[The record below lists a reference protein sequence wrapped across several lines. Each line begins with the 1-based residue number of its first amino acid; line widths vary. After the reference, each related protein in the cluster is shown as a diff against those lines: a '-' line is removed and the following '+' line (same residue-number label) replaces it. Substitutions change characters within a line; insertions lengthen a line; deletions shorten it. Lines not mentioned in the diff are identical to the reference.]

1 MLTKELSAAQI
12 CDHVTSVLMT
22 YIILFSSDFVE
33 LQDKRQVERVQHGY
47 VKLLERHT
55 YSQVRYLTTTS
66 QGP

>member
-1 MLTKELSAAQI
+1 
-12 CDHVTSVLMT
+12 MT

-55 YSQVRYLTTTS
+55 YSQVRYRTASLPENPLLTAS
-66 QGP
+66 NIMECHLIQ

>member
-1 MLTKELSAAQI
+1 
-12 CDHVTSVLMT
+12 MT